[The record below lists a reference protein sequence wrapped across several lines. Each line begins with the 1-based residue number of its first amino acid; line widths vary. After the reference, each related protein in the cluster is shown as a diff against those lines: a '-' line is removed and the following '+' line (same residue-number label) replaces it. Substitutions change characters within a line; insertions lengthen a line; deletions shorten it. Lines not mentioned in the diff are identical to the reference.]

1 MNCQFSFQLKE
12 LITKGVFKFNCA
24 VVVLD
29 FLIRHG
35 YVTPDNGTIYDV
47 LQIVLHVNGIDF
59 LWIMSSSPFTE

>member
-1 MNCQFSFQLKE
+1 MDCQFSFQLKE
-12 LITKGVFKFNCA
+12 LITKEVFKFNCA

-47 LQIVLHVNGIDF
+47 LQIVLHVNRH
-59 LWIMSSSPFTE
+59 